1 MSSVRVVSRSV
12 AKLSKSPNP
21 RQSSAVLGRVPGDE
35 VVSSVDKDVSSVPG
49 DEAISSFDKAVSSF
63 LGDEIVSSF
72 DEAVSSFPGD
82 EVVSSDWPGI
92 RRA

>member
-21 RQSSAVLGRVPGDE
+21 RQSSAVLGSVPGDEADSSIPGDE
-35 VVSSVDKDVSSVPG
+35 VVSSIPG
-49 DEAISSFDKAVSSF
+49 DEVVSSIP
-63 LGDEIVSSF
+63 GDEVVSSI
-72 DEAVSSFPGD
+72 PGD